1 MKNREKFKD
10 ELLKRCTY
18 GDFDTFFDKYILPTY
33 HRCTYSNTTFDK
45 IMILTMLWLD
55 EEYQAPEE
63 EYQEPEVDWS
73 KVEVDTPILVS
84 TDGQTWYHR
93 YFAEYYDEIVYAF
106 QEGTTSWTNTS
117 NVNTGWEYAKLVE
130 PQKPEHDSR
139 MVCKYEHN
147 D

>member
-1 MKNREKFKD
+1 MKNKKRFK
-10 ELLKRCTY
+10 EQLVTACKQNT
-18 GDFDTFFDKYILPTY
+18 FSAFFDQYIRPY
-33 HRCTYSNTTFDK
+33 YQCRSFGEWDFMSYYK
-45 IMILTMLWLD
+45 IAILTMLWLD
-55 EEYQAPEE
+55 E